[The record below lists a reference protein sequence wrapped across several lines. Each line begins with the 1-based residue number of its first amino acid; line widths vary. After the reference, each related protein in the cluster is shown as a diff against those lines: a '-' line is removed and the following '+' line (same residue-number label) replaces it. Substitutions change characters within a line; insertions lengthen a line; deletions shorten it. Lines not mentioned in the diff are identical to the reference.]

1 MNCCPACHTVIEGD
15 WKNCPLCGQPLNQQ
29 GEKRIANPYPS
40 IPLRFDRK
48 KGLSLLMI
56 FTIISGLLFIG
67 IEAIWLDRSQG
78 FQLALFGIVSLWTV
92 VYTVIRKRRNI
103 AKSILYLLVIVSAI
117 SIYLDYLLEWDGWS
131 TTYVIPVICIFADL
145 ALTIAVKVIYP
156 EVGDYILYLLIV
168 VVLGLIPA
176 VFLFFNWTTNPIP
189 SLLSM
194 TVSTIMFIVLM
205 VSYRKVIIY
214 EWGKRMQI

>member
-1 MNCCPACHTVIEGD
+1 MNGCPACHTIVEGD
-15 WKNCPLCGQPLNQQ
+15 WKSCPLCGQSLNHK
-29 GEKRIANPYPS
+29 GKKSRLNPYPP

-56 FTIISGLLFIG
+56 FTLISGLLFIG
-67 IEAIWLDRSQG
+67 IEAIWLDQSQG
-78 FQLALFGIVSLWTV
+78 FQLALLGIMSLWTV

-117 SIYLDYLLEWDGWS
+117 SIYLDYLLKWDGWS

-145 ALTIAVKVIYP
+145 ALTIAVKVIFP

-168 VVLGLIPA
+168 VVLGLFPA
-176 VFLFFNWTTNPIP
+176 AFLFFNWTTNPIP

-194 TVSTIMFIVLM
+194 AVSIIMFIVLM